1 MLSML
6 KLRALKRLVT
16 LKSTPGLFS
25 TRADTMCHDSFW
37 TVVANNFPSRSYNHV
52 FETCARCY
60 KWVDVFV
67 RVNRDVYYRCY
78 IRLERCFDSFLKLMH
93 RLRSYALS
101 AIRVGYLDIVRAIV
115 LMYSAVASVV
125 KCALPLGHHSKHI
138 VVHEEYYYW
147 ELVKH
152 RHCK

>member
-6 KLRALKRLVT
+6 KLRALKR
-16 LKSTPGLFS
+16 TPGLFS

-37 TVVANNFPSRSYNHV
+37 TLVANNFPLRSYNHV
-52 FETCARCY
+52 LEASAGCY
-60 KWVDVFV
+60 KWVDVFLGI
-67 RVNRDVYYRCY
+67 NWDVYYSCHVRF
-78 IRLERCFDSFLKLMH
+78 ERRFDGFRKLMH
-93 RLRSYALS
+93 RFCSYALS
-101 AIRVGYLDIVRAIV
+101 AICVGYLDIVGAIV
-115 LMYSAVASVV
+115 LMYSTVASVV

-152 RHCK
+152 LHCK